1 MLPSLVPWEIMD
13 AMRITVWAV
22 GRDLGLAGWLS
33 RLARELELPI
43 NRTPDKSNFF
53 LFPLKVRIIGSR
65 LYIESDLKGNG
76 NCFELA
82 GGSSYRDSTVFT
94 LYSLLFFSPFL
105 KNIQEVEW

>member
-1 MLPSLVPWEIMD
+1 MPCESRFGPLGAILDWL
-13 AMRITVWAV
+13 AV
-22 GRDLGLAGWLS
+22 TSCFERMCS
-33 RLARELELPI
+33 VFLARELELPI

-53 LFPLKVRIIGSR
+53 LFPLKVRIIESR